1 MRSLHALFRSTTA
14 EPIRNTIPIASK
26 ISEKFGHTSNGIN
39 DQQETQFISL
49 IHSSRI
55 TQHLQQIHA
64 QIIVRG
70 LSFNSRIV
78 TQFISASSLLKS
90 SDYALSIF
98 KEFGNPNVYVFNA
111 LIRGLT
117 ENSRFKISIS
127 HFVLMMGL
135 NIYPNQLTFPYV
147 LKSAAA
153 LFECDLGR
161 AIHGEILKL
170 GHEFD
175 SFVRV
180 SLVDMYVK
188 MEILNSALQV
198 FDESPERNKNESL
211 LLWNVLINGCC
222 KAGDLVKAMEL
233 FDTMPERTSGSWNS
247 LINGFMTN
255 GEVEK
260 AKELFNNMPEKN
272 VVSWTTMVKGFS
284 QNGENDKSLS
294 MFFTMLEQGVKP
306 NDLTVVSALSASSK
320 IGALDSGVRIH
331 NYLTNNHFAL
341 NKVIGAALVDM
352 YGKCGRIDTAS
363 QIFDKIKHKDL
374 RTWSVMIWGWAIH
387 GCFEQAL
394 DCFTKM
400 ISTRIKP
407 DEVVFL
413 AILTACL
420 HSRQPDKA
428 LEIFDSMRN
437 DHSIE
442 PAMKHYTLIVDILG
456 RAGRLAEARSFIN
469 KMPMDPDFV
478 IWGALFSA
486 CRAHKDVEMAELASK
501 KLLQLQPDHPG
512 VHVFLSNV
520 YADVERWDDVERV
533 RSSMKGKGVEKD
545 PGWSF
550 IEVDGKV
557 HSFHAGDNGDDDHMI
572 KIYKILEE
580 MSRNVRRKGYF
591 PGTEWVLHN
600 IEEEEKEGALW
611 SHSEKLAL
619 AFGLIS
625 TEAKTTIRIVN
636 NQRICGDCHSMM
648 KYASE
653 TTEREII
660 LRDIKR
666 FHHFK
671 DGVCSCGDYW

>member
-1 MRSLHALFRSTTA
+1 MRSLHALSRSTA
-14 EPIRNTIPIASK
+14 QPIRNFVAPFASK
-26 ISEKFGHTSNGIN
+26 ISEESGHTFNGIN
-39 DQQETQFISL
+39 DQQETHFISL
-49 IHSSRI
+49 IHSSRS
-55 TQHLQQIHA
+55 TQQLQQIHM
-64 QIIVRG
+64 QLIVRS
-70 LSFNSRIV
+70 LSLNSRIV
-78 TQFISASSLLKS
+78 TQFISSSSLLKL
-90 SDYALSIF
+90 SDYALAVF
-98 KEFGNPNVYVFNA
+98 RDFGNPNVYLLNA

-117 ENSRFKISIS
+117 QNSRFKTSIS

-153 LFECDLGR
+153 LLDCYVGR
-161 AIHGEILKL
+161 ATHGEILKL
-170 GHEFD
+170 GYEFD

-188 MEILNSALQV
+188 FEILNSALQL
-198 FDESPERNKNESL
+198 FDESPESNKIGSI

-233 FDTMPERTSGSWNS
+233 FDSMPERTSGSWNS
-247 LINGFMTN
+247 LINGFMRN
-255 GEVEK
+255 GEVDK

-284 QNGENDKSLS
+284 QNGENDKALS
-294 MFFTMLEQGVKP
+294 TFFSMLKEGLKP

-320 IGALDSGVRIH
+320 IGALDAGVRIH
-331 NYLTNNHFAL
+331 NFLSNNYFAL
-341 NKVIGAALVDM
+341 NGVVGAALIDM

-363 QIFDKIKHKDL
+363 QVFDKIKHKDL

-394 DCFTKM
+394 DCFTKLK
-400 ISTRIKP
+400 STTGTKP

-428 LEIFDSMRN
+428 LEIFNSMRN
-437 DHSIE
+437 NHSIE
-442 PAMKHYTLIVDILG
+442 PTMKHYTLIVDILG

-469 KMPMDPDFV
+469 KMPMDPDMV

-486 CRAHKDVEMAELASK
+486 CRAHKDVELAELASK
-501 KLLQLQPDHPG
+501 KLLQLQPNHPG
-512 VHVFLSNV
+512 AHVFLSNV
-520 YADVERWDDVERV
+520 YADVGRWDDVERV
-533 RSSMKGKGVEKD
+533 RSWMKGKGVEKD
-545 PGWSF
+545 PGWSYVE
-550 IEVDGKV
+550 ISGKV
-557 HSFHAGDNGDDDHMI
+557 RKFLVGENGDDDDMQ
-572 KIYKILEE
+572 KIYETLEE
-580 MSRNVRRKGYF
+580 ICRDIRRQGYI

-600 IEEEEKEGALW
+600 IEEEEKDECLW

-619 AFGLIS
+619 AFGLIN

-636 NQRICGDCHSMM
+636 NQRICGDCHSTM
-648 KYASE
+648 KFVSK
-653 TTEREII
+653 TTERSII

-666 FHHFK
+666 FHHFN
-671 DGVCSCGDYW
+671 DGICSCGD